1 MPTVLNYLG
10 YDKPYIS
17 FGCDLFNTP
26 ADKTYAVNYFNGI
39 YQYFSGKY
47 VLQFDGEKSIALYD
61 FTSDRLLEHNVLKDY
76 PETVKNM
83 ETKLKAIIQ
92 QYMERMNKDRLTAG
106 E

>member
-1 MPTVLNYLG
+1 
-10 YDKPYIS
+10 
-17 FGCDLFNTP
+17 
-26 ADKTYAVNYFNGI
+26 
-39 YQYFSGKY
+39 